1 MRVETLASHLTAT
14 LVSRMAR
21 PVEYLRADAARNVH
35 RIVEVAARLL
45 GENPNAGMGDVGAA
59 AGVSRATVYRHFPTR
74 EALIGAIQAQA
85 IEQSERAL
93 VACRLDEGSAADALH
108 RLCVAWLDV
117 AERYAFAQLAVQPG
131 AGLDDEARERRR
143 HVLGDPLRA
152 LIERGQAAGE
162 FAATLS
168 TEWAVRVFGAL
179 LLAGAR
185 AVSDGTL
192 SHDEAPAAVFRSLHE
207 GLRA

>member
-1 MRVETLASHLTAT
+1 
-14 LVSRMAR
+14 MAC
-21 PVEYLRADAARNVH
+21 
-35 RIVEVAARLL
+35 
-45 GENPNAGMGDVGAA
+45 
-59 AGVSRATVYRHFPTR
+59 S
-74 EALIGAIQAQA
+74 
-85 IEQSERAL
+85 
-93 VACRLDEGSAADALH
+93 LDEGSAADALL
-108 RLCVAWLDV
+108 RLCAAWLDV
-117 AERYAFAQLAVQPG
+117 AERYAFAQLAAQPG

-162 FAATLS
+162 FASTLP

-192 SHDEAPAAVFRSLHE
+192 SHDDAPAAVFRSLHE

>member
-1 MRVETLASHLTAT
+1 MS
-14 LVSRMAR
+14 R

-45 GENPNAGMGDVGAA
+45 GENPTVGMGEVGLA

-74 EALIGAIQAQA
+74 EALISAIQVQA
-85 IEQSERAL
+85 VEQSERAL
-93 VACRLDEGSAADALH
+93 LACRLDEGSATDALQ
-108 RLCVAWLDV
+108 RLCAAWLDV
-117 AERYAFAQLAVQPG
+117 AERYAMAQLATQPG
-131 AGLDDEARERRR
+131 IGADRQAREHRNRI
-143 HVLGDPLRA
+143 LGDPLRA

-162 FAATLS
+162 FSPTLS

-185 AVSDGTL
+185 AVADGTL
-192 SHDEAPAAVFRSLHE
+192 THDEAPRAVFHSLHE